1 MDTSGTG
8 HDRCPSEVP
17 DPLKASST
25 PPRGGI
31 GKIKKSVF
39 GFKRAAEIFVAG
51 FRFGLNERLSGN
63 GRLSPWSA
71 LVRRRALM
79 ALVGH
84 GRFSPR
90 AVSLRLLMAENTARF
105 AEHWAAFRSHDNL

>member
-31 GKIKKSVF
+31 GKIKKTVF
-39 GFKRAAEIFVAG
+39 GFKRAAEIFS
-51 FRFGLNERLSGN
+51 GLRPIES
-63 GRLSPWSA
+63 
-71 LVRRRALM
+71 
-79 ALVGH
+79 
-84 GRFSPR
+84 
-90 AVSLRLLMAENTARF
+90 
-105 AEHWAAFRSHDNL
+105 